1 MTWGKFKAALQ
12 DWGVGDEESLAAVR
26 LDQAAQAVGIRR
38 TASGIEVVAQGR
50 LWTPERGEA
59 ADDGLTP
66 FTA

>member
-1 MTWGKFKAALQ
+1 MTWGELKAALQ

-38 TASGIEVVAQGR
+38 TSSGIEVVAQGC

-59 ADDGLTP
+59 ADDGLTSL
-66 FTA
+66 TS